1 MNEEEIEI
9 KIEKLKKIVDILQ
22 IKLQQ
27 NGYKFEE

>member
-1 MNEEEIEI
+1 MNEEDIEI

-27 NGYKFEE
+27 NEYKFDE